1 MLEKSL
7 IKEIEKSIAR
17 NWNSPAFT
25 DYEGSTKTYGKLG
38 KRILL
43 WHEIFRELEIKKD
56 DKIAVAGRNSSNWG
70 EIFLASLTYGAV
82 VVPILPDFTPENIRH
97 IINHSDSKVLFS
109 SNNIFK
115 ALDIESI
122 KQVETVFSLND
133 FCLLY
138 SVGDRAILQVE
149 RAKKA
154 YQEKYKNLGQATFE
168 LPSFPNSDTAAIV
181 YTSGATGFSKGVM
194 LSHNSLTTNVIFAQ
208 ENMPLKPN
216 DKILSFLPAAHSY
229 ACAFEFLFPFSIGCH
244 ITFLKKIPAAPL
256 LLKAF
261 SEVRPRLV
269 FLVPLL
275 IEKIFKA
282 KIKPAIEKPS
292 MKAALRIPLIDKIVY
307 GKIRKKLV
315 ELFGG
320 SFIEVIIG
328 GAALNPET
336 ELFLKKIKFP
346 YTIGYGM
353 TECGPL
359 ISYYSS
365 TQTKL
370 FSVGKAITY
379 LRLKI
384 NSDDPHNKPGEIL
397 VKGENV
403 MDGYYKNPEMTGN
416 TIDEEGWLHTGDLGI
431 IDKDGFLYIKGRS
444 KNMILGP
451 SGQNIY
457 PEEVEAKLNTL
468 PFVQESLVIESN
480 GKLVA
485 LVFPDLEMADG
496 EGLELR
502 GVKEK
507 MNDNLATINRLL
519 PSYSKLS
526 DIRLYPEEFEKTPT
540 KKIKRYLYDIQ

>member
-431 IDKDGFLYIKGRS
+431 IDEDGFLYIKGRS